1 MKFLKFY
8 IINRIYFIVGLI
20 VFGIGSHLWL
30 DAILAWICYILA
42 AGSILL
48 YFMVGTMRVVQ
59 EAVMQGD
66 VEGATRYMKMIRFP
80 KLLFK
85 PVRQAYFMLQSNL
98 ALAHDNLD
106 QAEHNIRESLKT
118 NSTLAG
124 DMRGTNLL
132 QLGMV
137 QLRKGNTR
145 EARQHLIEAV
155 KVGIPDKD
163 NLAAAYLQLCSIEM
177 QRQQYRVA
185 KEYFKRAKA
194 AKPKNEEIVSQIQ
207 QIEKQIARMPG

>member
-8 IINRIYFIVGLI
+8 IINRLWFIIGLI
-20 VFGIGSHLWL
+20 GFGIVSHIWF
-30 DAILAWICYILA
+30 DSILAWICYTLA
-42 AGSILL
+42 LISIVL
-48 YFMVGTMRVVQ
+48 YFMVGTMRIVQ
-59 EAVMQGD
+59 EAVMAGE
-66 VEGATRYMKMIRFP
+66 VEEATRYIRMIKFP

-85 PVRQAYFMLQSNL
+85 PLRQAYFMLQSNL
-98 ALAHDNLD
+98 ALANDNLD
-106 QAEHNIRESLKT
+106 QAEENLRASLKT

-137 QLRKGNTR
+137 QLRKGNTK

-177 QRQQYRVA
+177 QRQQFRAA

-194 AKPKNEEIVSQIQ
+194 AKPKNEEIVKQIQ
-207 QIEKQIARMPG
+207 QLEKQIPRLPG